1 MAEGKILMVDDDKE
15 IADLV
20 EIHLKGEGYQVYK
33 AYNGKEALEIFD
45 AEEIDLAILDIMM
58 PGMDGNE
65 VCAKIRQTSTIPII
79 MLSAKDSESD
89 KVSGLV
95 NGADDYV
102 TKPFNTSELIAR
114 VKAQLR
120 RYMTLGGGEVES
132 KNDESEFVLGGIEL
146 NDSSKKVFVDGEE
159 KELTPTE
166 FEILKLFLKQ
176 PGKVIPPKEIYR
188 KVWNDAPIGSEGTVA
203 VHIRHLREKIEIN
216 PSEPRYLKVVWG
228 QGYKCEI

>member
-114 VKAQLR
+114 VNSQLR
-120 RYMTLGGGEVES
+120 RYHSFGGVES
-132 KNDESEFVLGGIEL
+132 KTSDGWTRVCMRLKHMEIRSNLHRLSLIYFFLWLHIQTKFFLQMRFLSVSGK
-146 NDSSKKVFVDGEE
+146 KKV
-159 KELTPTE
+159 
-166 FEILKLFLKQ
+166 LK
-176 PGKVIPPKEIYR
+176 
-188 KVWNDAPIGSEGTVA
+188 
-203 VHIRHLREKIEIN
+203 
-216 PSEPRYLKVVWG
+216 
-228 QGYKCEI
+228 

>member
-114 VKAQLR
+114 VNSQLR
-120 RYMTLGGGEVES
+120 RYHSFGGVES
-132 KNDESEFVLGGIEL
+132 KTSDVVNIENL
-146 NDSSKKVFVDGEE
+146 WMDKSLHEVKAYGNPVKH
-159 KELTPTE
+159 TP
-166 FEILKLFLKQ
+166 I
-176 PGKVIPPKEIYR
+176 
-188 KVWNDAPIGSEGTVA
+188 
-203 VHIRHLREKIEIN
+203 
-216 PSEPRYLKVVWG
+216 
-228 QGYKCEI
+228 

>member
-79 MLSAKDSESD
+79 MQKT
-89 KVSGLV
+89 V
-95 NGADDYV
+95 
-102 TKPFNTSELIAR
+102 R
-114 VKAQLR
+114 VIK
-120 RYMTLGGGEVES
+120 
-132 KNDESEFVLGGIEL
+132 
-146 NDSSKKVFVDGEE
+146 
-159 KELTPTE
+159 
-166 FEILKLFLKQ
+166 
-176 PGKVIPPKEIYR
+176 YR
-188 KVWNDAPIGSEGTVA
+188 D
-203 VHIRHLREKIEIN
+203 L
-216 PSEPRYLKVVWG
+216 
-228 QGYKCEI
+228 

>member
-114 VKAQLR
+114 VNSQLR
-120 RYMTLGGGEVES
+120 RYHSFGGVES
-132 KNDESEFVLGGIEL
+132 KTSDVVNIENLWMDKSLHEVKAYGNLVKLTPIEFDILFL
-146 NDSSKKVFVDGEE
+146 MASHPNKVFSTDEIFERVWKE
-159 KELTPTE
+159 KS
-166 FEILKLFLKQ
+166 FEMS
-176 PGKVIPPKEIYR
+176 
-188 KVWNDAPIGSEGTVA
+188 NTVM
-203 VHIRHLREKIEIN
+203 VHIRRLREKIESGSDKSKII
-216 PSEPRYLKVVWG
+216 KTVWG
-228 QGYKCEI
+228 VGYKIEA

>member
-102 TKPFNTSELIAR
+102 TKPFRPLELLAR
-114 VKAQLR
+114 VNSQLR
-120 RYMTLGGGEVES
+120 RYKRFSTIKQEENHHLMTIGGLEMNTETKEFTV
-132 KNDESEFVLGGIEL
+132 DEIPV
-146 NDSSKKVFVDGEE
+146 K
-159 KELTPTE
+159 LTPIE
-166 FEILKLFLKQ
+166 YKILNLLMKH
-176 PGKVIPPKEIYR
+176 PGRVFPAEEIYER
-188 KVWNDAPIGSEGTVA
+188 IWNENAVNTDTIM
-203 VHIRHLREKIEIN
+203 VHIRNIREKIEIN
-216 PSEPRYLKVVWG
+216 PKNPKYLKVVWG
-228 QGYKCEI
+228 VGYKIEKQ

>member
-1 MAEGKILMVDDDKE
+1 M
-15 IADLV
+15 
-20 EIHLKGEGYQVYK
+20 QVYK

-114 VKAQLR
+114 VNSQLR
-120 RYMTLGGGEVES
+120 R
-132 KNDESEFVLGGIEL
+132 
-146 NDSSKKVFVDGEE
+146 
-159 KELTPTE
+159 
-166 FEILKLFLKQ
+166 
-176 PGKVIPPKEIYR
+176 
-188 KVWNDAPIGSEGTVA
+188 
-203 VHIRHLREKIEIN
+203 
-216 PSEPRYLKVVWG
+216 
-228 QGYKCEI
+228 

>member
-114 VKAQLR
+114 VNSKLR
-120 RYMTLGGGEVES
+120 RYHSFGGVES
-132 KNDESEFVLGGIEL
+132 KTSDVVNIENLWMDKSLHEVKAYGNPVKLTPIEFDILFL
-146 NDSSKKVFVDGEE
+146 MASHPNKVFSTDEIFERVWKE
-159 KELTPTE
+159 KS
-166 FEILKLFLKQ
+166 FEMS
-176 PGKVIPPKEIYR
+176 
-188 KVWNDAPIGSEGTVA
+188 NTVM
-203 VHIRHLREKIEIN
+203 VHIRRLREKIESGSDKSKII
-216 PSEPRYLKVVWG
+216 KTVWG
-228 QGYKCEI
+228 VGYKIEA